1 MTRVGPGQPPGCGG
15 RVPPAGGSV
24 STPHPL
30 GGGGVGPH
38 TSSILRPGGCGNP
51 AAARPSSPPGGS
63 PGVTRPLPDAGRLG
77 SQDVSGGNEELGDGF
92 PHSRSSLLNK
102 PSVVW
107 KRTWPARRSGQPL
120 LGARVPADAVGP
132 FLFPPRGR
140 HLHRGPAG
148 MSPAPACLPQA
159 CRNGGLRPKLLAGLR
174 LGLQVAGAPRD
185 PSKGGIVAPMERS
198 FRVSGTARTQGRESP
213 EAPW

>member
-1 MTRVGPGQPPGCGG
+1 M
-15 RVPPAGGSV
+15 

-30 GGGGVGPH
+30 GGGGVGPPH
-38 TSSILRPGGCGNP
+38 LLDPEAWGLRKPSGSP
-51 AAARPSSPPGGS
+51 ALVAPGGS

-107 KRTWPARRSGQPL
+107 KRTWPARRSGQPP
-120 LGARVPADAVGP
+120 LGARAPADAVGP

-159 CRNGGLRPKLLAGLR
+159 CRNGGLGRELLAGLR

-198 FRVSGTARTQGRESP
+198 FRVSGTAQTQGRESP

>member
-24 STPHPL
+24 GTPHPL
-30 GGGGVGPH
+30 GGGGVGPPH
-38 TSSILRPGGCGNP
+38 LLDPEAWGLRKPSGSP
-51 AAARPSSPPGGS
+51 AFVAPGGS

-107 KRTWPARRSGQPL
+107 KRTWPARRSGQPP
-120 LGARVPADAVGP
+120 LGARAPADAVGP

-159 CRNGGLRPKLLAGLR
+159 CRNGGLGRELLAGLR

-185 PSKGGIVAPMERS
+185 PSKGGIVAPTERS
-198 FRVSGTARTQGRESP
+198 FRVSGTAQTQGRESP